1 MGISLWIIGAITVV
15 LIFYR
20 NALTRW
26 VKERRRLIDK
36 MEQIGGPLSFPLI
49 GSAWMFKMKIED
61 FSDQL
66 QEWALLYIH
75 QGKTIVRFWIGTSP
89 LVAILSPES
98 AKVVLES
105 RDIIT
110 KGPEY
115 NILVPWLGTG
125 LLISTGAKWHSR
137 RKLLTPAFHFA
148 ILNSFLKVHDRE
160 SKIMIEQLEKH
171 AESGEQFDIFPYIK
185 RCALDIICET
195 SMGTKI
201 DAQTNHSHPYVHA
214 VQRMNELAFTH
225 ERMPWL
231 WLKPIWYMLGY
242 GGEYDH
248 NLQLLTDFTRKV
260 IKERSEQFMGGTE
273 KQEAVEGKQKQALLD
288 LLLAVK
294 EEGKL
299 TYEDIRE
306 EVDTF
311 MFEGHDTTSSGMGW
325 TLWCLAHNHE
335 AQKKAIAEIDSIF
348 GDSDRECTNDDL
360 AKMKYL
366 DMCIKEAMRLFPPVP
381 NFSRVVTEDF
391 ECDGQLIPKGATV
404 IISTIIIHRNP
415 KVYTNPLKY
424 NPDNFL
430 AENVASRHPFA
441 YVPFS
446 AGPRN
451 CIGQKFALME
461 EKTVLSRFLRNYT
474 ITTSVPFDVNK
485 PCPEIIMKPSQGF
498 PVSIDKRN
506 K

>member
-195 SMGTKI
+195 SME
-201 DAQTNHSHPYVHA
+201 DERARLHSRTNALA
-214 VQRMNELAFTH
+214 VVETYL
-225 ERMPWL
+225 
-231 WLKPIWYMLGY
+231 
-242 GGEYDH
+242 
-248 NLQLLTDFTRKV
+248 LLTDFTRKV